1 MTNVTNVKIWICKY
15 LVFKHTSWNADCFS
29 CCLTLWHMHH
39 IDKSG
44 NACVFERESLHD
56 LEYLW
61 LPHAGFP
68 HQAHYNMP
76 QTPVPTITNTNKKRQ
91 TVRHFLKMSDM
102 LFPSHIALC
111 LSLSSVFSNL
121 SSTLAFP
128 PTLVFGIFS
137 CSFLRHHMM
146 SDTFQTQP
154 VHTSEMGVAKIYL
167 YLGLSDT
174 SVAMTLSKSN
184 KAPYRKSKIK
194 LVPSYPQIGL
204 FMTENRKTI
213 SVLQSLPLQH

>member
-1 MTNVTNVKIWICKY
+1 MLGFPTRPTTTCHKPQCQQLQTQTRRDRQWD
-15 LVFKHTSWNADCFS
+15 TFS
-29 CCLTLWHMHH
+29 RCLT
-39 IDKSG
+39 
-44 NACVFERESLHD
+44 CCSLPI
-56 LEYLW
+56 LLS
-61 LPHAGFP
+61 A
-68 HQAHYNMP
+68 
-76 QTPVPTITNTNKKRQ
+76 
-91 TVRHFLKMSDM
+91 
-102 LFPSHIALC
+102 FPSHQF
-111 LSLSSVFSNL
+111 FSNL
-121 SSTLAFP
+121 SSALAFP

-184 KAPYRKSKIK
+184 KVPYRKSKIK
-194 LVPSYPQIGL
+194 LVSSYPQIGL